1 MMGVSGSS
9 TAADEA
15 GVFSLMSFLVDK
27 DACSKRF
34 KELTKVYKLAMESED
49 RAGDASAKLA
59 EAERVMVEKTAVLKD
74 QEAKSLRTHKAVTAS
89 QEKLDTARA
98 KLDED
103 RYALATAVDVLK
115 TRGEQQDVRNATLD
129 RREVAVTKVE
139 AKAKELAAEY
149 EKKTEGL
156 LSFIK
161 K

>member
-15 GVFSLMSFLVDK
+15 GVFSLMAFLVDK

-34 KELTKVYKLAMESED
+34 KELTAARKLTVDSEK
-49 RAGDASAKLA
+49 RAKGASDKLA
-59 EAERVMVEKTAVLKD
+59 EAERVMVEKTAVFKD

-89 QEKLDTARA
+89 QEKLDTARV
-98 KLDED
+98 KLEKDHHV
-103 RYALATAVDVLK
+103 LATAVDVLK
-115 TRGEQQDVRNATLD
+115 VRNEQQDLRNATLNE
-129 RREVAVTKVE
+129 REDAVAKAE
-139 AKAKELAAEY
+139 DKAKELAAEY

-161 K
+161 R